1 MILIKMLCAIF
12 FILSVSAFGN
22 NTPIDDI
29 KSIIK
34 NDFIKKNK
42 EKINQKKRA
51 ALQKKTKKNKK
62 RESDNKYYSWKI
74 LNRLWLV
81 ENVDVLKWNFD
92 RPDYGL
98 NKVINDVL
106 RRTGYSSVKYKII
119 LSNSNIISH
128 TSLPGKR
135 SEVFII
141 LSKIFLERMDVT
153 KQEIALLVLEELVRS
168 RKYKNID
175 DLEQRI
181 GTYPRLK
188 NGRNYKKDVNA
199 FVRKAFKVYDELV
212 YNYKSNFK
220 EEYAVHTILMNSLAS
235 EQKLLNSYLNLQKKI
250 NRLIRDDHLFSNYPN
265 VYPSPELRIRWMTK
279 KFR

>member
-1 MILIKMLCAIF
+1 
-12 FILSVSAFGN
+12 
-22 NTPIDDI
+22 
-29 KSIIK
+29 
-34 NDFIKKNK
+34 
-42 EKINQKKRA
+42 
-51 ALQKKTKKNKK
+51 
-62 RESDNKYYSWKI
+62 
-74 LNRLWLV
+74 
-81 ENVDVLKWNFD
+81 
-92 RPDYGL
+92 
-98 NKVINDVL
+98 
-106 RRTGYSSVKYKII
+106 
-119 LSNSNIISH
+119 
-128 TSLPGKR
+128 
-135 SEVFII
+135 
-141 LSKIFLERMDVT
+141 MDVT

-175 DLEQRI
+175 DLEDRI

>member
-1 MILIKMLCAIF
+1 MTLINSL
-12 FILSVSAFGN
+12 FIAFLFVSSSTFGN

-34 NDFIKKNK
+34 NDFEKKNK
-42 EKINQKKRA
+42 EKINKKKREA
-51 ALQKKTKKNKK
+51 IQNKTKKNKK
-62 RESDNKYYSWKI
+62 LESDNKYYSWKI

-98 NKVINDVL
+98 NKVINDTL
-106 RRTGYSSVKYKII
+106 KRTGYSSVKYKII
-119 LSNSNIISH
+119 LSNSNITSH
-128 TSLPGKR
+128 TSLPGKG

-175 DLEQRI
+175 TLEKRI
-181 GTYPRLK
+181 GRYPRLK
-188 NGRNYKKDVNA
+188 NRRNYKKDVNA

-235 EQKLLNSYLNLQKKI
+235 EQKLLNSYLNLQKKLTALLETTI
-250 NRLIRDDHLFSNYPN
+250 FSNYPN